1 MSMQIAH
8 HVLLPSNKEKK
19 AEVAYWTTS
28 LICLVFTSQIKFC
41 YYDTINFDKIYIY
54 IYLKKAT
61 KIDSIIKIHWKGTME
76 YCIINKFMGEICIWM
91 NDSKFRNSF

>member
-1 MSMQIAH
+1 MGMQITRQ
-8 HVLLPSNKEKK
+8 VLLPSDKEKK
-19 AEVAYWTTS
+19 VEVAYWTTP

-41 YYDTINFDKIYIY
+41 YYDTIDFDKIYI
-54 IYLKKAT
+54 LKKKIA

-76 YCIINKFMGEICIWM
+76 YCIINKFIGEICIWM